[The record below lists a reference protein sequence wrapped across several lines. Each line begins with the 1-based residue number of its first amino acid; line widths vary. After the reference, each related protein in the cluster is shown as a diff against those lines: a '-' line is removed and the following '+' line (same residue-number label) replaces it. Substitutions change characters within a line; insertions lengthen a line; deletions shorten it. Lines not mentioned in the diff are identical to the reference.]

1 MAWEDGLSD
10 EQRRAASV
18 AEMYVRL
25 LAGPGTGKTRTLT
38 NRVAYL
44 QEVLAVP
51 SNEILVLT
59 FGRAAARELRERL
72 EQLGIDPPL
81 VLTLHGFALRQLLR
95 NGAAPELPEPILIA
109 DDWDERG
116 VIQEDR
122 RNVAGSPHRPET
134 QKK

>member
-72 EQLGIDPPL
+72 EQLGIETRGTSSSRMEPFETRFP
-81 VLTLHGFALRQLLR
+81 TRTFA
-95 NGAAPELPEPILIA
+95 
-109 DDWDERG
+109 G
-116 VIQEDR
+116 VR
-122 RNVAGSPHRPET
+122 ASP
-134 QKK
+134 Q